1 MIKVNYKMSLKKDR
15 MWFQIVL
22 LDLNIEGNF
31 QGSIQAIK
39 VMHFNPL
46 VQEVNW
52 LQKFKAIVVSF
63 LIKIIFKISQK

>member
-15 MWFQIVL
+15 MSFQIVL

-31 QGSIQAIK
+31 QGSIPATK

-46 VQEVNW
+46 VQEVN
-52 LQKFKAIVVSF
+52 
-63 LIKIIFKISQK
+63 